1 MMPFMKQED
10 ITHLANLAR
19 IRIEPEE
26 LQALEGELSSIVEY
40 VSTVTDIAEEEG
52 DSSQALGARFNVFR
66 ADEVTNKPNEFTED
80 ALAEMPHTDG
90 RYMLVKKILKT
101 DG

>member
-1 MMPFMKQED
+1 MKQED
-10 ITHLANLAR
+10 IAHLANLAR

-26 LQALEGELSSIVEY
+26 LKALEVELSSIVEY
-40 VSTVTDIAEEEG
+40 VSTVTGIAEEEG
-52 DSSQALGARFNVFR
+52 DSAPSLGARFNVFR
-66 ADEVTNKPNEFTED
+66 PDLVTNEPNEFTED

-90 RYMLVKKILKT
+90 RYMFVKKILKT